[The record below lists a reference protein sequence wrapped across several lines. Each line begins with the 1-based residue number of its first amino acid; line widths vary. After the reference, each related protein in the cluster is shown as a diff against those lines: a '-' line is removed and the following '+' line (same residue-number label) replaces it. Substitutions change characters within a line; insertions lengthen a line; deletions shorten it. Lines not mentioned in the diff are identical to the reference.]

1 MVGLGV
7 CVAGC
12 GIALDYVRGG
22 AGGALRAATNDATA
36 RSPLS
41 RVFDGVA
48 TLLPEPDF
56 SPRIE
61 SFGNL
66 GGRMQQ
72 LLRAINDLA
81 EGVCG
86 RLALVAPNQ
95 KRRHA
100 FSLLNKRIHAAAVL
114 SPSKAPGFVGH
125 TL

>member
-1 MVGLGV
+1 MRAATCRL
-7 CVAGC
+7 VATLAVLLVATAVATASG
-12 GIALDYVRGG
+12 GTALDEAQGG
-22 AGGALRAATNDATA
+22 PRRALRAATNNATA

-86 RLALVAPNQ
+86 
-95 KRRHA
+95 
-100 FSLLNKRIHAAAVL
+100 
-114 SPSKAPGFVGH
+114 
-125 TL
+125 